1 MESAVCQRRQRG
13 WKVRFQVQLQLMA
26 EHMQAWVWRQQQ
38 LLSLPLNE
46 ALESTLQLG
55 HRPQQQQKGCPALQ
69 KREVWMDMPQQQERR
84 ARR

>member
-1 MESAVCQRRQRG
+1 M
-13 WKVRFQVQLQLMA
+13 RFRVQLQLKA
-26 EHMQAWVWRQQQ
+26 EHMQAWVWGQEQ
-38 LLSLPLNE
+38 LLRLPLNE

-55 HRPQQQQKGCPALQ
+55 RRPQQQQKGCPTLL